1 MKNNDATLNKVNSE
15 EIKNN
20 IKDNSNLEYSLIFFV
35 LYFISLFFLYN
46 AWVNAVGLI
55 SDKFASLMEMT
66 PIVLSYLLPVI
77 YLIVLFRQLYFKKF
91 SKGGLI
97 AFLITTSILV
107 IGALVLFFFKYDYH
121 INNFLSHYKNYF
133 SPFDNLFILIGL
145 LLVNLV
151 LFVKALAH
159 KFEFKYR
166 DPVCPGV
173 FNVYSGGRMFVI
185 GFYLIFTGYSF
196 INGFKGALITN
207 NFVNFPLGYTLLILT
222 SVLPMVTF
230 IFYLFLNPQKKSTF
244 VLYTIS
250 LALFVLSLA
259 GLLVMQYLVSD
270 FITSKFDQNLFRITY
285 AGSLVAQYMLFGLIL
300 VFNLVSFIVNA
311 IKVKNANN

>member
-166 DPVCPGV
+166 DPACPGV
-173 FNVYSGGRMFVI
+173 FNVYSGGRMLVI